1 VGYRYGYH
9 NSNRFHYTTK
19 QGNDT
24 MKTIKIED
32 VQCKYESPFV
42 NTGKAFTLII
52 TNEYNAV
59 LGRRLQIPCF
69 IGTREEC
76 EDFRTRTMKDSL
88 DDFAHGVM
96 QFQPKLDLYIAQV
109 WTD

>member
-1 VGYRYGYH
+1 
-9 NSNRFHYTTK
+9 
-19 QGNDT
+19 
-24 MKTIKIED
+24 MKMIKIEN

-42 NTGKAFTLII
+42 NTGKAFTLIM
-52 TNEYNAV
+52 TNHYNAV

-69 IGTREEC
+69 IGTHEEC
-76 EDFRTRTMKDSL
+76 DDFITNKIKDSL

-109 WTD
+109 WTE